1 MKRQTAPSSFLCALT
16 LIALDASLRILGMQR
31 TIGLA
36 HRLAG
41 ASAADTSSART
52 LIAQTGRRIA
62 VIAAFY
68 PRRALCL
75 EQSLVLFVL
84 LRRRG
89 VPVDLRIGVQ
99 PFPFV
104 AHAWVEWHGL
114 PINESEDFVSTLA
127 PFPSLGG

>member
-1 MKRQTAPSSFLCALT
+1 VKTPTAPSALACALT
-16 LIALDASLRILGMQR
+16 LIALDASLHLFGMKR
-31 TIGLA
+31 AIRLA
-36 HRLAG
+36 RRLAG
-41 ASAADTSSART
+41 TRTTDVAA
-52 LIAQTGRRIA
+52 AQTLMVETGGRIA
-62 VIAAFY
+62 YVAAFY

-99 PFPFV
+99 PSPFL
-104 AHAWVEWHGL
+104 AHAWVEWNGR
-114 PINESEDFVSTLA
+114 PINESEEFVSKLA